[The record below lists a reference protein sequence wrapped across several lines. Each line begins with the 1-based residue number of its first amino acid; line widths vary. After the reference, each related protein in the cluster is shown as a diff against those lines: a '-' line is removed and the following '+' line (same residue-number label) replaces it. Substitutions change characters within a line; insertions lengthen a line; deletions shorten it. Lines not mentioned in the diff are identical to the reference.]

1 MNALAPLLLGI
12 DWLDPEKLLRAADQ
26 YAFAVLLL
34 VIFAECGIFALLPGD
49 SLLFVGGLFIA
60 SGVISTNIVV
70 ACVLVSLFAW
80 LGNVSGYA
88 IGRKVGPALF
98 RRPDARI
105 FKREYVDRT
114 YAFFDRYGNRAI
126 VLARFVPIVRT
137 FITLAAGVG
146 KMSFARF
153 ATYSAIGAVL
163 WGTGMTLLGYWLGQA
178 TFIKEN
184 IDLIALVI
192 VALSLVPMVLEYLRE
207 RARRRPEVD

>member
-12 DWLDPEKLLRAADQ
+12 DWLDPEKLLRATDQ

-60 SGVISTNIVV
+60 TDVITTNIVV
-70 ACVLVSLFAW
+70 ACVLISLFAW
-80 LGNVSGYA
+80 LGNVSGYW

-163 WGTGMTLLGYWLGQA
+163 WGTGITLLGYWLGQA

-192 VALSLVPMVLEYLRE
+192 VALSLVPMALEYLRE
-207 RARRRPEVD
+207 RSRRRTEG